1 MVSGMA
7 RMTIDDKLGADKFVP
22 DERRSHIQ
30 VQKQCAD
37 GEKTDQIIRVCPA
50 GLYKGQAG
58 DLRFDYLGCLECG
71 TCRVL
76 GLGSVVEQW
85 EYPDGSFGVQ
95 FRQS

>member
-1 MVSGMA
+1 MVNAMA

-30 VQKQCAD
+30 VNKQCED
-37 GEKTDQIIRVCPA
+37 SQRLEQLIRICPA

-58 DLRFDYLGCLECG
+58 EVRFDYLGCLECG
-71 TCRVL
+71 TCRIL
-76 GLGSVVEQW
+76 GLGTVVEQW